1 MTESIVVHTWLDQMI
16 IPNLEMD
23 QDEVSVFDIHVG
35 SIQVPES
42 LGEDIYK
49 LTGILDYFVF

>member
-1 MTESIVVHTWLDQMI
+1 MI